1 MFDHRELEPLGHRA
15 PEGDIKGIRPGT
27 PCASWSR
34 EGEAVSTTA
43 EKRQHPGTD
52 APTRPLYA
60 VQPEHGPLGEF
71 RTVLLRYL
79 VGAFLLLFLVI
90 LVRPAQIGAAEPET
104 APWKYQREQVEVQG
118 GGVLNAYARVAMRS
132 TAWMARSS
140 IERQRDVYRLGLFDF
155 LVGGRTAQDVGG
167 WREGNRQLLRVGTQ
181 LALLGLV
188 AYGILVRPNARTW
201 VLAILL
207 LLAATVVITRPQA
220 TVQKAAALGT
230 AVPNVMLGAVSQVA
244 PSRETDGA
252 PNADEAQKRLS
263 TRYWDSFVA
272 HPLSRVQTGTAVLAT
287 ADPAHKPS
295 LLQSLGKNIS
305 GVHDWAIGR
314 HGAERA
320 FIATSAVGYILP
332 FALTLGVLAMV
343 AACAQTLLFL
353 LCLAGLFAVPLA
365 VQGPRRRGQLIR
377 WWLLPLLATVA
388 LLAFTSLL
396 SLTVMRVANA
406 LHSSD
411 EYVGVLLAGS
421 TWPIVALVLIR
432 WRLARRRGKL
442 PRRGRLLGSDPS

>member
-1 MFDHRELEPLGHRA
+1 
-15 PEGDIKGIRPGT
+15 
-27 PCASWSR
+27 
-34 EGEAVSTTA
+34 VSTTA
-43 EKRQHPGTD
+43 EKHHHGGTD
-52 APTRPLYA
+52 APTRLLYA
-60 VQPEHGPLGEF
+60 VRPEHGLLGEF

-79 VGAFLLLFLVI
+79 IGAFLLLFLVI
-90 LVRPAQIGAAEPET
+90 LVRPAQIGAAEAEA

-118 GGVLNAYARVAMRS
+118 GGVLNAYARLAMRS
-132 TAWMARSS
+132 TAWMTRSS

-155 LVGGRTAQDVGG
+155 LVGGRTAEGVGG
-167 WREGNRQLLRVGTQ
+167 WREGNRRLLRDGTQ

-207 LLAATVVITRPQA
+207 LLAATVVITKPQA
-220 TVQKAAALGT
+220 TVQNAAAIGT
-230 AVPNVMLGAVSQVA
+230 AVPNLMLGAVSQIA
-244 PSRETDGA
+244 PSQETDGA
-252 PNADEAQKRLS
+252 PNADEAQKRLA

-287 ADPAHKPS
+287 ADPARKPS
-295 LLQSLGKNIS
+295 VLQSLGKNVS

-314 HGAERA
+314 HGPERA
-320 FIATSAVGYILP
+320 FIATSAVGYVLP
-332 FALTLGVLAMV
+332 FAITLGVLAMV

-353 LCLAGLFAVPLA
+353 LCLAALLVVPLA
-365 VQGPRRRGQLIR
+365 VQGPRRRGQVIR
-377 WWLLPLLATVA
+377 WWLLPLLATVV

-411 EYVGVLLAGS
+411 EYIGVLLAGS
-421 TWPIVALVLIR
+421 TWPIVALILIR
-432 WRLARRRGKL
+432 WRLTRQRGNV
-442 PRRGRLLGSDPS
+442 PRRHRLLGSDPS